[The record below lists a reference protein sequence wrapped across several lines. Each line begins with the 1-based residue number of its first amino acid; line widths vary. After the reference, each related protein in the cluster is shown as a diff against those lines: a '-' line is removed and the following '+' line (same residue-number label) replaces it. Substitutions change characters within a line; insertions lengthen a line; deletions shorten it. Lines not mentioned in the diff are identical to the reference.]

1 MEPSAADTCSRAV
14 RDGPPWWRFQWM
26 RKWYDWRWIL
36 VAAFLMP
43 LIGQAQDV
51 ERGTQYLGR
60 EIAMTMHWTGANWL
74 IRTKREREEA
84 ASTMRKELRLK
95 PGMVACDM
103 GCGNG
108 YHTIPMA
115 EAVGETG
122 AVYAVDIQQEML
134 DLLAK
139 RCEAKGISTVV
150 PILGGDMDPK
160 LPEDTMDL
168 ILMVDVYHEFSHPA
182 EMLAGMRQS
191 LREGGVVVLVE
202 YREEDPTVP
211 IKPLHK
217 MSKAQIN
224 KEMKANGFKLVREF
238 QELPWQHMMFFG
250 RDDDASFEEKK
261 AVAEGTEDS
270 RKKTQSTQG
279 E

>member
-1 MEPSAADTCSRAV
+1 MPSV
-14 RDGPPWWRFQWM
+14 
-26 RKWYDWRWIL
+26 
-36 VAAFLMP
+36 
-43 LIGQAQDV
+43 GQAQDV

-60 EIAMTMHWTGANWL
+60 EIAMTMHWTGASWL

-84 ASTMRKELRLK
+84 ASTMREELRLK
-95 PGMVACDM
+95 PGMVVCDM

-115 EAVGETG
+115 EAVGEKG

-150 PILGGDMDPK
+150 PILGSDTDPK
-160 LPEDTMDL
+160 LPEDTIDL

-224 KEMKANGFKLVREF
+224 KEMEANGFKLVREF

-250 RDDDASFEEKK
+250 RDDDASFEE
-261 AVAEGTEDS
+261 AESDDS
-270 RKKTQSTQG
+270 SKGAQD

>member
-1 MEPSAADTCSRAV
+1 MQNGC
-14 RDGPPWWRFQWM
+14 
-26 RKWYDWRWIL
+26 DWRWL
-36 VAAFLMP
+36 LAVVFLAP
-43 LIGQAQDV
+43 LMGKAQDV

-84 ASTMRKELRLK
+84 ASTMRRELRLK

-115 EAVGETG
+115 EAVGEKG
-122 AVYAVDIQQEML
+122 AVYGVDIQQEML

-139 RCEAKGISTVV
+139 RCEAKGVSNVV
-150 PILGGDMDPK
+150 PILGGESDPK
-160 LPEDTMDL
+160 LPEDTLDL

-182 EMLAGMRQS
+182 EMLAGMRKS
-191 LREGGVVVLVE
+191 LRKGGVVVLVE

-217 MSKAQIN
+217 MSKAQIT
-224 KEMKANGFKLVREF
+224 KELTANGFKLVRQFE
-238 QELPWQHMMFFG
+238 ELPWQHMMFFG
-250 RDDDASFEEKK
+250 RDDDASF
-261 AVAEGTEDS
+261 AGVTEGS
-270 RKKTQSTQG
+270 RKETPKAQG